1 MDRQD
6 SAKTRVAIIGAGL
19 VGATSA
25 YSLMIGG
32 LVSEIVLVDA
42 DHERA
47 VGEAMDLA
55 HGVPFVSNVQVWA
68 GGYDDVR
75 EADITV
81 ITAGANQKP
90 GETRLDL
97 VKRNL
102 AILRDVVGRI
112 VSGGNNGIILVVA
125 NPVDVLSYAAWKLS
139 GWPAARVIGSGTI
152 LDTARF
158 RHHIG
163 RHFGVDPRSVHA
175 YIVGEHG
182 DSEVAVWSSATIGNV
197 PLEQFEAYDQAVLER
212 IFEDTRTAAYQ
223 IINRK
228 RATYYAIG
236 LGITR
241 IVAAILHDQRSV
253 LSVSTLL
260 EGEYGVEDVY
270 LSLPCVVGAGGVLAR
285 LTPPINDEER
295 AGLQASARVLRT
307 TLADV
312 GLLEKELQS

>member
-1 MDRQD
+1 MNVEETGT
-6 SAKTRVAIIGAGL
+6 TRVAVIGAGL
-19 VGATSA
+19 VGATFA
-25 YSLMIGG
+25 YALMISG

-47 VGEAMDLA
+47 VGEAMDLS
-55 HGVPFVSNVQVWA
+55 HGVPFVRNVQVWA
-68 GGYDDVR
+68 GDYDDVR
-75 EADITV
+75 DADITV

-102 AILRDVVGRI
+102 AILRDIIARVTASENR
-112 VSGGNNGIILVVA
+112 GIIVVVA
-125 NPVDVLSYAAWKLS
+125 NPVDVLAYAAWKLS
-139 GWPAARVIGSGTI
+139 GLPAGRVIGSGTI

-163 RHFGVDPRSVHA
+163 RHFRVDPRSVHA

-182 DSEVAVWSSATIGNV
+182 DSEVALWSSANIGNV
-197 PLEQFEAYDQAVLER
+197 PLEQFEAYDEAALAQ
-212 IFEDTRTAAYQ
+212 IFEETRTAAYQ

-236 LGITR
+236 LGVTR
-241 IVAAILHDQRSV
+241 LVEAILHDQRSV
-253 LSVSTLL
+253 LSVSTLVQ
-260 EGEYGVEDVY
+260 GEYGVEGIY

-285 LTPPINDEER
+285 LSPPISSDEI
-295 AGLQASARVLRT
+295 AGLHASAGVLRA
-307 TLADV
+307 TLAEV
-312 GLLEKELQS
+312 GLVRDG

>member
-1 MDRQD
+1 MMYSEEPRT
-6 SAKTRVAIIGAGL
+6 ARVAVIGAGL
-19 VGATSA
+19 VGATFA
-25 YSLMIGG
+25 YSLMISG

-42 DHERA
+42 DRERA

-55 HGVPFVSNVQVWA
+55 HGVPFVRNVQVWA
-68 GGYDDVR
+68 GDYNDVR
-75 EADITV
+75 SADITV

-102 AILRDVVGRI
+102 AILRDIVGKI
-112 VSGGNNGIILVVA
+112 VDGGNNGIIVVVA

-182 DSEVAVWSSATIGNV
+182 DSEVALWSSANIGNV
-197 PLEQFEAYDQAVLER
+197 PLNQFEAYDEAALAH
-212 IFEDTRTAAYQ
+212 IFEETRTAAYE
-223 IINRK
+223 IIQRK

-236 LGITR
+236 LSVTR
-241 IVAAILHDQRSV
+241 LVEAILHDQHSV

-260 EGEYGVEDVY
+260 QGEYGVEDVY

-285 LTPPINDEER
+285 LSPPIDDDEI
-295 AGLQASARVLRT
+295 AGLHASAGVLRA
-307 TLADV
+307 TLAEV
-312 GLLEKELQS
+312 GLIGDA

>member
-1 MDRQD
+1 MMDFEE
-6 SAKTRVAIIGAGL
+6 TGTGRVAVIGAGL
-19 VGATSA
+19 VGATFA
-25 YSLMIGG
+25 YSLMISG

-42 DHERA
+42 DRERA

-55 HGVPFVSNVQVWA
+55 HGVPFVRNVQVWA
-68 GGYDDVR
+68 GDYNDVR
-75 EADITV
+75 SADITV

-102 AILRDVVGRI
+102 AILRDIVGKI
-112 VSGGNNGIILVVA
+112 VDGGNNGIIVVVA

-182 DSEVAVWSSATIGNV
+182 DSEVALWSSANIGNV
-197 PLEQFEAYDQAVLER
+197 PLNQFEAYDEAALAH
-212 IFEDTRTAAYQ
+212 IFEETRTAAYE
-223 IINRK
+223 IIQRK

-236 LGITR
+236 LGVTR
-241 IVAAILHDQRSV
+241 LVEAILHDQHSV

-260 EGEYGVEDVY
+260 QGEYGVEDVY

-285 LTPPINDEER
+285 LSPPINDDEI
-295 AGLQASARVLRT
+295 AGLHASAGVLRA
-307 TLADV
+307 TLAEV
-312 GLLEKELQS
+312 GLIGDA